1 MEQSEEVEDVS
12 KRRKRTS
19 LRRWKA
25 RCWLLQ
31 PIPEQVIVE
40 YNLKR
45 WFHFAYDMNTCY
57 GKMTSI
63 IVHDIRACWRQMT
76 KRRRRSYREVGQ

>member
-1 MEQSEEVEDVS
+1 MEQSEEAKDVS
-12 KRRKRTS
+12 TRRKRAS

-25 RCWLLQ
+25 RCWLRQ
-31 PIPEQVIVE
+31 TIPEQVIVD
-40 YNLKR
+40 YNLTR

-63 IVHDIRACWRQMT
+63 IVHDLGACWRQMI
-76 KRRRRSYREVGQ
+76 KQCRRAHREARQ